1 VCPPI
6 SPARHK
12 RRIVHQVTETKQ
24 QVAGGFIVVA
34 AAEGKVAGCTRRWEI
49 AHANLGFGEL
59 LIGCRIIGEP
69 DPSGA

>member
-1 VCPPI
+1 MCVRPFLL
-6 SPARHK
+6 RGHK

-49 AHANLGFGEL
+49 AHANLA
-59 LIGCRIIGEP
+59 
-69 DPSGA
+69 SASS